1 MKEDNIKK
9 EQLIQELNEMKKK
22 IAKLELNEDMHK
34 WAEAK
39 LQREGYEKDILL
51 SNAPAMIYWL
61 DKEGR
66 FIIVNECFANLFNKS
81 PEDIKG
87 KYLYDLYPEN
97 ISDRIYDDNME
108 IIESKT
114 PKYNIEEFLETPKGM
129 IWVRTDK
136 VPYKDINGEVM
147 GIIGVL
153 SDVTHQKQI
162 NEDLRK
168 SEEKFRGITE
178 RSFDI
183 IITVDQEEICTYV
196 SPSVERVLGYK
207 PEEIIGKHFQVL
219 FPENM
224 IKKVE
229 RVYNTLI
236 QGKEIEEVNF
246 EVLRK
251 DRRKAIIEV
260 NGSPIIKDDKIV
272 GVQIHSRDITLRKL
286 EEEMIEKE
294 KNKLQKYIDIAGII
308 LKIVDKDGKVSLIN
322 NRGCEVLEY
331 TKEEILG
338 KNWIDNFVPERL
350 KNKMNDILTKLRSN
364 QTVAYEYF
372 EHPIL
377 TKSGEEKIISWSNTI
392 LKDERDEF
400 QGILSSGE
408 DVTIKS
414 RVERELQENYQK
426 LQQIMEDTVYTMA
439 KVVEKKD
446 PYSAGHQKRVS
457 QIATAIAKEMKLPKT
472 KIEGLRVA
480 SLVHDI
486 GKIGMPIEILSKP
499 SGLTELGYDLMTE
512 HPMTGYNIL
521 KEIDFP
527 WPVAEI
533 VLQHHEKINGS
544 GYPNGLK
551 GDNILIEARI
561 LCVADV
567 IEAMSSYRA
576 YRSSHTIKE
585 VLKELNRNKGTLY
598 DPMVVDACKELFKYK
613 GAKFSFLE

>member
-1 MKEDNIKK
+1 
-9 EQLIQELNEMKKK
+9 
-22 IAKLELNEDMHK
+22 
-34 WAEAK
+34 

-97 ISDRIYDDNME
+97 ISDKIYDDNME

-153 SDVTHQKQI
+153 SDITHQKQI
-162 NEDLRK
+162 NEDIRK

-183 IITVDQEEICTYV
+183 IITVDQEEICTYA

-224 IKKVE
+224 IKKLE

-251 DRRKAIIEV
+251 DRKKAIIEV

-294 KNKLQKYIDIAGII
+294 KNKLQKYIDVAGII

-350 KNKMNDILTKLRSN
+350 KNEMNDILMKLRSN

-372 EHPIL
+372 DHPIL
-377 TKSGEEKIISWSNTI
+377 TKSGEEKIISWYNTI
-392 LKDERDEF
+392 LKDEKDEF

-439 KVVEKKD
+439 KVVEKKIRI
-446 PYSAGHQKRVS
+446 PPVIK
-457 QIATAIAKEMKLPKT
+457 KES
-472 KIEGLRVA
+472 LR
-480 SLVHDI
+480 L
-486 GKIGMPIEILSKP
+486 
-499 SGLTELGYDLMTE
+499 
-512 HPMTGYNIL
+512 
-521 KEIDFP
+521 
-527 WPVAEI
+527 
-533 VLQHHEKINGS
+533 LQ
-544 GYPNGLK
+544 L
-551 GDNILIEARI
+551 
-561 LCVADV
+561 
-567 IEAMSSYRA
+567 
-576 YRSSHTIKE
+576 
-585 VLKELNRNKGTLY
+585 
-598 DPMVVDACKELFKYK
+598 
-613 GAKFSFLE
+613 